1 MSLTYGYIISVKC
14 VTMFSSVFA
23 TVFFLRLNQSSYL
36 CFFLLHDQIL
46 QRLSTRLSASL
57 AHLELLSIA
66 SSPHQPASLPSL
78 LIAYYCLLNKPPWT
92 DSLPPVSVFWVQ
104 TINQNI
110 TLRFYTAVTPLV
122 FFIESTPLVK

>member
-1 MSLTYGYIISVKC
+1 M
-14 VTMFSSVFA
+14 VTVFQLNVLLCFLVFFA

-36 CFFLLHDQIL
+36 CFFLLHGQIL